1 MPKENQAAK
10 MNIFLV
16 NVTGHI
22 HYGYMYNI
30 TQPAKSHK
38 CSLHQECFLALTQ
51 IPPLF
56 FTKIGHLCIY
66 IVFVDIQV

>member
-38 CSLHQECFLALTQ
+38 YSRYSWLN
-51 IPPLF
+51 
-56 FTKIGHLCIY
+56 
-66 IVFVDIQV
+66 IVDQGYN